1 MNDEQSASLSWI
13 SQNWIKI
20 LLFFA
25 GAVFVIGI
33 LKILSQLFNS
43 NGPLPTGLGNLFGAA
58 ANLING
64 VIDGCTSQG
73 DCTQPSSQDTCNK
86 MSGCEWDPG
95 TATATTPAV
104 ASCLN
109 TSGRP
114 PGGGNFFSG
123 SCVLGMGSIFAIC
136 GALLFLVVGPALAY
150 AFRKSN
156 ENIKAAS
163 ETSGKSEGQI
173 WKETVKET
181 IKKFDRTVKEYEKDN
196 PGKKLTDSQKEL
208 VVKKIGTEESALR
221 LKESV
226 ESSSKLSYDA
236 KASAKSAADQVRTK
250 MNQEAEEQARNK
262 GLSEEEIKECDRIVP
277 REPLE

>member
-1 MNDEQSASLSWI
+1 MNEQSASLSWI

-43 NGPLPTGLGNLFGAA
+43 NGPLPKGLGNLFGAA
-58 ANLING
+58 ANLVNGIIN
-64 VIDGCTSQG
+64 GCTSQG
-73 DCTQPSSQDTCNK
+73 DCAKSTEQDTCNK

-95 TATATTPAV
+95 TATATTPA
-104 ASCLN
+104 APSCLN

-136 GALLFLVVGPALAY
+136 GALLFFVIGPALAY

-156 ENIKAAS
+156 DNIRAAS

-181 IKKFDRTVKEYEKDN
+181 IKEFDRRVKQYEREN
-196 PGKKLTDSQKEL
+196 PGKELPDSVKEL
-208 VVKKIGTEESALR
+208 VVTKIGIDQSESR
-221 LKESV
+221 VKESV
-226 ESSSKLSYDA
+226 NGNSKLTPEQRNQRLGEA
-236 KASAKSAADQVRTK
+236 KAASDK
-250 MNQEAEEQARNK
+250 MHQEAEEKAAAE
-262 GLSEEEIKECDRIVP
+262 GVSEKDISDAKEIAEPKE
-277 REPLE
+277 

>member
-1 MNDEQSASLSWI
+1 MNEQSASLSWI

-33 LKILSQLFNS
+33 LKILSQLFNG

-58 ANLING
+58 ANLVNGIIN
-64 VIDGCTSQG
+64 GCTSQG

-95 TATATTPAV
+95 TATATKPAV

-136 GALLFLVVGPALAY
+136 GALLFLVIGPAVAY

-156 ENIKAAS
+156 DNIKAAS
-163 ETSGKSEGQI
+163 EVSGKSEGQI

-181 IKKFDRTVKEYEKDN
+181 VKEFDRSVREYEKN
-196 PGKKLTDSQKEL
+196 AEKLSDSAKEL
-208 VVKKIGTEESALR
+208 LVKKIGIEKSA
-221 LKESV
+221 
-226 ESSSKLSYDA
+226 SKLSESLGSNS
-236 KASAKSAADQVRTK
+236 KLSVQDQAIRRTAGEQSWK
-250 MNQEAEEQARNK
+250 EMTEKAEEEARNK
-262 GLSEEEIKECDRIVP
+262 GVSDEDIEKTRDLVPHDEI
-277 REPLE
+277 

>member
-1 MNDEQSASLSWI
+1 MHEQNASMSWI

-25 GAVFVIGI
+25 GAIFVIGI

-43 NGPLPTGLGNLFGAA
+43 NGPLANGLANILGAA
-58 ANLING
+58 ANLVNGIIN
-64 VIDGCTSQG
+64 GCTSQG
-73 DCTQPSSQDTCNK
+73 DCTKSSEQDSCNK
-86 MSGCEWDPG
+86 INGCEWDPG
-95 TATATTPAV
+95 DAKATPSTT

-123 SCVLGMGSIFAIC
+123 SCVLGMGTIFAIC
-136 GALLFLVVGPALAY
+136 GALLFFVIGPALAY

-156 ENIKAAS
+156 DNIKAAS
-163 ETSGKSEGQI
+163 EVSGKSEGQI

-196 PGKKLTDSQKEL
+196 PGKKLSDSQKEL
-208 VVKKIGTEESALR
+208 VVQKIGTEESALR

-226 ESSSKLSYDA
+226 DSSSTLSNQA
-236 KASAKSAADQVRTK
+236 KGDAKSAADQVRTK
-250 MNQEAEEQARNK
+250 MNQEAEEQAAKN
-262 GLSEEEIKECDRIVP
+262 GLSEEEIKECDGLVP

>member
-1 MNDEQSASLSWI
+1 MNEQSASLSWI

-58 ANLING
+58 ANLVNGIIN
-64 VIDGCTSQG
+64 GCTSQG
-73 DCTQPSSQDTCNK
+73 DCTKSTEQDSCNK
-86 MSGCEWDPG
+86 MNGCAWDPG
-95 TATATTPAV
+95 TATAT

-136 GALLFLVVGPALAY
+136 GAILFTVIGPALAY

-181 IKKFDRTVKEYEKDN
+181 IKEFDRTIKQYEKDN
-196 PGKKLTDSQKEL
+196 PGKELSNEAKEL
-208 VVKKIGTEESALR
+208 IVKKIGTEKSASK

-226 ESSSKLSYDA
+226 DSNSKLTKEEKSA
-236 KASAKSAADQVRTK
+236 AKSAAEQVRTK
-250 MNQEAEEQARNK
+250 MNQEAEEQAVEK
-262 GLSEEEIKECDRIVP
+262 GLSEEEIKECDGLVP
-277 REPLE
+277 REPLVE

>member
-1 MNDEQSASLSWI
+1 MNEQSASLSWI

-25 GAVFVIGI
+25 SAVFVIGI

-43 NGPLPTGLGNLFGAA
+43 NGPLPRGLGNLFGAA
-58 ANLING
+58 ANLVNG
-64 VIDGCTSQG
+64 VINGCTSQG
-73 DCTQPSSQDTCNK
+73 DCTKSTEPDSCNK
-86 MSGCEWDPG
+86 INGCEWDPG
-95 TATATTPAV
+95 NSSTNPATTAL
-104 ASCLN
+104 CLN

-114 PGGGNFFSG
+114 PGGGNFFSS
-123 SCVLGMGSIFAIC
+123 SCVLGMGSIFALC
-136 GALLFLVVGPALAY
+136 GAILLLVIGPALAY

-156 ENIKAAS
+156 DNIKAAS

-181 IKKFDRTVKEYEKDN
+181 IKEFDRTVKQYEKDN
-196 PGKKLTDSQKEL
+196 PGKELSDSAKEL
-208 VVKKIGTEESALR
+208 VVKKIGTEQSALR

-226 ESSSKLSYDA
+226 DSNSTLSKEA
-236 KASAKSAADQVRTK
+236 KGAKRSAAEEVRTK
-250 MNQEAEEQARNK
+250 MNQEAEEQAAKN
-262 GLSEEEIKECDRIVP
+262 GLSEEEIKECDRLVP

>member
-1 MNDEQSASLSWI
+1 MNEQSASLSWI

-25 GAVFVIGI
+25 GAVFVIGF

-58 ANLING
+58 ANLVNGIIN
-64 VIDGCTSQG
+64 GCTSQG

-95 TATATTPAV
+95 TATSSKPA
-104 ASCLN
+104 CLN

-196 PGKKLTDSQKEL
+196 PGKKLSESQQEL
-208 VVKKIGTEESALR
+208 IVQKIGTEESALR

-226 ESSSKLSYDA
+226 DSSSTLSNQA
-236 KASAKSAADQVRTK
+236 KGDAKSAADQVRTK

-262 GLSEEEIKECDRIVP
+262 GLSEDEIKECDGLVP
-277 REPLE
+277 REPLIE